1 MLLLNLTEVLQVK
14 CYDWKTVLA
23 NSLRGFHKEPVPS
36 HHRKQIIIEKEMKYE
51 LNFKGKASVITNK
64 Q

>member
-1 MLLLNLTEVLQVK
+1 M
-14 CYDWKTVLA
+14 
-23 NSLRGFHKEPVPS
+23 RGFHKEPVPS